1 MTTKELRQVCFIP
14 QLESEML
21 DRLS

>member
-1 MTTKELRQVCFIP
+1 MTTTELRQVCFIP
-14 QLESEML
+14 QLDSEML